1 MNRQQLLFGLL
12 TAVNGVSVNE
22 IYPKM
27 LPMLGRDNTVYR
39 NRKFLQTFYIYEILA
54 HYGGSA

>member
-12 TAVNGVSVNE
+12 TAVNGVSINE
-22 IYPKM
+22 IYQKM

>member
-22 IYPKM
+22 IYQKM
-27 LPMLGRDNTVYR
+27 LPMLGRDNTVYC

>member
-1 MNRQQLLFGLL
+1 MNRQQLLFWLL
-12 TAVNGVSVNE
+12 TAMNSVSINE
-22 IYPKM
+22 IYQKM

-39 NRKFLQTFYIYEILA
+39 NRKFLQKFYIYEILA

>member
-22 IYPKM
+22 IYQKM

>member
-1 MNRQQLLFGLL
+1 MNRQQLLFWLL
-12 TAVNGVSVNE
+12 TAVNGVSINE
-22 IYPKM
+22 IYQKM

>member
-12 TAVNGVSVNE
+12 TAVNSVSINE
-22 IYPKM
+22 IYQKM

>member
-1 MNRQQLLFGLL
+1 MNRQQLLFWLL

-22 IYPKM
+22 IYQKM

>member
-1 MNRQQLLFGLL
+1 MNRQQLLFWLL
-12 TAVNGVSVNE
+12 TTVNGVSINE
-22 IYPKM
+22 IYQKM

>member
-1 MNRQQLLFGLL
+1 MNRQQLLFWLP
-12 TAVNGVSVNE
+12 TAVNSVSINE
-22 IYPKM
+22 IYQKM